1 MAFVQPLIDV
11 AIFYAT
17 GRSPRL
23 LEREKMKRLNSII
36 EDFILN
42 NNVNKIESSMQQIV
56 QEGYDPKCIPKIFK
70 ILQVRPYSE
79 IKNKNSNSSNTN
91 SNQNSGITT
100 SDASFQNQLQNGI
113 PDPLDPSNRHRHRSP
128 PWSTEEDERLIAG
141 IFHYGFSDWQKVS
154 TFVGRGRTRAQC
166 GQRWLRC
173 LDPNMNKEKWTP
185 EEDATLKKL
194 VDLYGIHSW
203 ARIAKELGSRTDVQ
217 CRYRYVRCAKE
228 PPNFVNNQNIQQF
241 PNFTSQTMFPNIHQ
255 QHPQQIQHLH
265 PTEHRIIQQHMHQ
278 APPNL
283 LPSTEV
289 VNSTV
294 ILESAPIQ
302 QSSVENSS
310 NINITDTNQ
319 EEPREYSLTPFSYQ
333 NVLPLIKPQILNH
346 NMQETN
352 K

>member
-1 MAFVQPLIDV
+1 MVFVQPLIDV

-17 GRSPRL
+17 GRSPRF

-42 NNVNKIESSMQQIV
+42 NNVNKIESTMQQIV

-79 IKNKNSNSSNTN
+79 IKDKTSNTSNSK
-91 SNQNSGITT
+91 QPPGIPG
-100 SDASFQNQLQNGI
+100 SDITFQNQI

-128 PWSTEEDERLIAG
+128 PWTTEEDERLIAG

-154 TFVGRGRTRAQC
+154 TFVGKGRTRSQC

-217 CRYRYVRCAKE
+217 CRYRYVRCVKE
-228 PPNFVNNQNIQQF
+228 PPNFVNNQNIQQY
-241 PNFTSQTMFPNIHQ
+241 PNFASQSLFQNVQ
-255 QHPQQIQHLH
+255 QQPPPHIQHIH
-265 PTEHRIIQQHMHQ
+265 PAEHRIIQQLHQ
-278 APPNL
+278 KPANL
-283 LPSTEV
+283 LSDVSGSTMELPTLPTIPHSVVDTPSAM
-289 VNSTV
+289 
-294 ILESAPIQ
+294 I
-302 QSSVENSS
+302 
-310 NINITDTNQ
+310 ITDANP
-319 EEPREYSLTPFSYQ
+319 EEPKDIPLISYSYQ
-333 NVLPLIKPQILNH
+333 NAHPLIKPQILNH
-346 NMQETN
+346 NLKEAN

>member
-1 MAFVQPLIDV
+1 MVFVQPLIDI

-17 GRSPRL
+17 GRSPRF
-23 LEREKMKRLNSII
+23 LEKEKMKRLNAII

-79 IKNKNSNSSNTN
+79 IKDKPMINDLK
-91 SNQNSGITT
+91 QVPGIN
-100 SDASFQNQLQNGI
+100 A
-113 PDPLDPSNRHRHRSP
+113 PDMAFNNPTDQFDPSNRHRHRSP
-128 PWSTEEDERLIAG
+128 PWTTEEDERLIAG

-154 TFVGRGRTRAQC
+154 TFVGKGRTRSQC

-173 LDPNMNKEKWTP
+173 LDPNMNKEKWSP

-203 ARIAKELGSRTDVQ
+203 ARIAKELGTRTDVQ
-217 CRYRYVRCAKE
+217 CRYRYVRCVKE
-228 PPNFVNNQNIQQF
+228 PPNFSNNQSLQQYPNFSAQNLFPNIQQ
-241 PNFTSQTMFPNIHQ
+241 QQQQHQ
-255 QHPQQIQHLH
+255 QPPAQIQHLQ
-265 PTEHRIIQQHMHQ
+265 PAEHRVIQQRIHQ
-278 APPNL
+278 KPPNL
-283 LPSTEV
+283 LSSNDV
-289 VNSTV
+289 SNSAV
-294 ILESAPIQ
+294 ILETQNLHPSIVDVPNAI
-302 QSSVENSS
+302 
-310 NINITDTNQ
+310 IITDNNQ
-319 EEPREYSLTPFSYQ
+319 EEPKEIPLTPFSYQ
-333 NVLPLIKPQILNH
+333 GVLPLIKPQILNH